1 MLTRPA
7 MQWEYEER
15 GAWTRMS
22 ACYESALNEATM
34 DGGTVSS
41 LTMEVKDD
49 PTKSSFYRFDLVNMT
64 QTRRRDD
71 EDVKWPRKIRLIAV
85 LRGGPVEAVRK
96 P

>member
-41 LTMEVKDD
+41 LTMEVNDD
-49 PTKSSFYRFDLVNMT
+49 PTKS
-64 QTRRRDD
+64 
-71 EDVKWPRKIRLIAV
+71 
-85 LRGGPVEAVRK
+85 
-96 P
+96 